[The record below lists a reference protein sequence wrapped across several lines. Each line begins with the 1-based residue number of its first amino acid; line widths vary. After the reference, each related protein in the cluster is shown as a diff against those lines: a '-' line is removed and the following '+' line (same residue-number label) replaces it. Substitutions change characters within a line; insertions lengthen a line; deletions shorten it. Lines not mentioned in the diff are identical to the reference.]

1 MKQEEIRTVVVPQE
15 PDKKPH
21 VRVIRNALWDFQQEV
36 GGRIETF
43 PFGGYLGICND
54 EGKFNGMK
62 LNRRVHVKNDQL
74 FGPVVITKADGEEF
88 VSLSGDEVEEVM
100 SRLEELPL

>member
-43 PFGGYLGICND
+43 PFWGYVGVCEVPEEEDD
-54 EGKFNGMK
+54 E
-62 LNRRVHVKNDQL
+62 
-74 FGPVVITKADGEEF
+74 
-88 VSLSGDEVEEVM
+88 
-100 SRLEELPL
+100 

>member
-21 VRVIRNALWDFQQEV
+21 VRVIRNELWDFQKEV

-62 LNRRVHVKNDQL
+62 LNRRVHAKNDQL

-88 VSLSGDEVEEVM
+88 VSLTAEDIGFI
-100 SRLEELPL
+100 LEALK